1 MLNAHHR
8 RLSRKSAGFNESRRY
23 TDHNQSL
30 TFSTVSAHCRRRLG
44 FEPPQSIRG
53 GHRGLRSYV
62 RFGEAARLRLMATMG
77 ANRPLNF
84 RATMRPPL
92 TATSAVP
99 IRNGCLTSIRDVA
112 QTSQMRKKA
121 IIARRRSERLKLG
134 PEAEV
139 PNWLP
144 FNSTRPT
151 AGRRYER
158 SWDRVRRGGV
168 DGGDQ
173 LASLRRNAGTTSRSP

>member
-99 IRNGCLTSIRDVA
+99 IRNGCLTSIRDLA
-112 QTSQMRKKA
+112 QTSQMRKY
-121 IIARRRSERLKLG
+121 RSFANGVSRVG
-134 PEAEV
+134 P
-139 PNWLP
+139 
-144 FNSTRPT
+144 RP
-151 AGRRYER
+151 
-158 SWDRVRRGGV
+158 
-168 DGGDQ
+168 
-173 LASLRRNAGTTSRSP
+173 LRTVAFWRTIDLDPGKRPIPTEGHHKKTVQF